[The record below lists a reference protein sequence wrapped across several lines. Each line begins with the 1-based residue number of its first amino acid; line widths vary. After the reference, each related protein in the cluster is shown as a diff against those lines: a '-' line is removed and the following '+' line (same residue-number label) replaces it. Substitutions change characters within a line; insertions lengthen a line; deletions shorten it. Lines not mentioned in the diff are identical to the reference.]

1 MTHFLPP
8 DMRDPAVAQTYSGY
22 GYTKLEN
29 YTWYFY
35 LAGKIALLFK
45 MMFCSLAYYRVP
57 NLLLFAALAF
67 YFVRNIRQKNWLMVA
82 LGICVQSWYIFSYT
96 TADALDFTISFAI
109 TCLLCNPQSL
119 LYRTVEK
126 KKLCRRDIPAFL
138 LLGLLFGNIA
148 LGKQCYL
155 AILALSFF
163 VLLLRLI
170 WQKDP
175 LQKKVLWRNYL
186 IIVGVFLA
194 VFAFRAGFDIAHY
207 GTEKSQVKEAVA
219 IQYADYDKNPSTPTE
234 ELNPSWHMYSRGYT
248 LPDVFA
254 ENPDWFAMSYKSF
267 CGLLQDHDTGAWYYW
282 CMGLLYLTLF
292 AGIGIATFRQP
303 DNLQGKIR
311 FVICTLLMVGELA
324 ASIVNSWLIES
335 MAQGRYLLPCILIAG
350 YLASTVP
357 ELFQKKSTARCLV
370 SPEFYPSATLDWSV
384 SRCFSKLCRKLQHC
398 YWRKL

>member
-1 MTHFLPP
+1 
-8 DMRDPAVAQTYSGY
+8 
-22 GYTKLEN
+22 
-29 YTWYFY
+29 
-35 LAGKIALLFK
+35 
-45 MMFCSLAYYRVP
+45 
-57 NLLLFAALAF
+57 
-67 YFVRNIRQKNWLMVA
+67 
-82 LGICVQSWYIFSYT
+82 
-96 TADALDFTISFAI
+96 
-109 TCLLCNPQSL
+109 
-119 LYRTVEK
+119 
-126 KKLCRRDIPAFL
+126 
-138 LLGLLFGNIA
+138 
-148 LGKQCYL
+148 
-155 AILALSFF
+155 
-163 VLLLRLI
+163 
-170 WQKDP
+170 
-175 LQKKVLWRNYL
+175 
-186 IIVGVFLA
+186 
-194 VFAFRAGFDIAHY
+194 
-207 GTEKSQVKEAVA
+207 
-219 IQYADYDKNPSTPTE
+219 
-234 ELNPSWHMYSRGYT
+234 MYSRGYT
-248 LPDVFA
+248 LSDVFA

-398 YWRKL
+398 HWRKL